1 MPTGRHMGHRAPASP
16 TKPAW
21 RVPSERRRTLGP
33 VIAELQAA
41 GITSLNAIADALN
54 ERNTP
59 TPGGSG
65 RWHAMQVSRLLKRLA
80 E

>member
-1 MPTGRHMGHRAPASP
+1 MTVRPVTGRLGAGHRAA
-16 TKPAW
+16 TGG
-21 RVPSERRRTLGP
+21 RYE
-33 VIAELQAA
+33 

-65 RWHAMQVSRLLKRLA
+65 RWHAMQST
-80 E
+80 